1 MMSLKKIMIFTFS
14 AVVGGLFIW
23 AGILKIIDPLEFA
36 RNISNYRVLSPRL
49 SLLVAIILPWIELLS
64 GVFIIVGVMRRASAL
79 LISLLLV
86 GFIALIGV
94 TMLRGIDVDCGCFGS
109 FSRKADFLLMAQD
122 LGMLLLSGTVYF
134 AFKPKS
140 TSAERRS
147 SR

>member
-1 MMSLKKIMIFTFS
+1 MSLNKNMIFAFS

-23 AGILKIIDPLEFA
+23 AGILKIIEPLEFA
-36 RNISNYRVLSPRL
+36 RNISNYRILSPKL

-64 GVFIIVGVMRRASAL
+64 GISIIIGVMRRASAL

-94 TMLRGIDVDCGCFGS
+94 TMFRGISVDCGCFGS

-122 LGMLLLSGTVYF
+122 LGMLLLSGTVF
-134 AFKPKS
+134 FVLKPKS
-140 TSAERRS
+140 TSAERPS